1 MAIQEVK
8 DGWIYL
14 DRGTMIWQKNAT
26 AAQGVFQPIH
36 WVALGRM
43 QATLRLAPY
52 EGRIADIGCGHGI
65 VAVNMAWKKPRTEV
79 IGVDPDEG
87 RLEVGRQLLNEH
99 GLPNCTFKRGTIEAS
114 GIEPGTCTG
123 VVCTEVLDHIPDIKP
138 VLKQKVDALMELL
151 KPGGRLILSIFDT
164 EGASEAGMAP
174 PIALTLADFDFLK
187 SKVIDRNCPRWWYLF
202 YVDKR

>member
-52 EGRIADIGCGHGI
+52 EGRIADIGCGHG
-65 VAVNMAWKKPRTEV
+65 VVTVNLAWKKPRTEV

-99 GLPNCTFKRGTIEAS
+99 GLPNCTFKRGTLDDS

-138 VLKQKVDALMELL
+138 VLKQKVDTLMALL

-174 PIALTLADFDFLK
+174 PIALNLADFDFLK

-202 YVDKR
+202 YIDKR